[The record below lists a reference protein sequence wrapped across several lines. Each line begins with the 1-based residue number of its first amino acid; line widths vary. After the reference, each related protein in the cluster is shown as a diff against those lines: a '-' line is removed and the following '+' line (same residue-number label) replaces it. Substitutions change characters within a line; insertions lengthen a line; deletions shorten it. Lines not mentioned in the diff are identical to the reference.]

1 MEYIYRMPRLATNTD
16 AFAAVAEPSRRA
28 ILDLLA
34 VEERSVGEI
43 VRKLGIAQPSVS
55 KHLRVL
61 HEMDLVRARREGRHM
76 IYRTNADAL
85 RPLYNWTKT
94 FERYWSH
101 QLGRVKERA
110 EAAQRKKDDRNA

>member
-1 MEYIYRMPRLATNTD
+1 MSMSRRAATSD
-16 AFAAVAEPSRRA
+16 PFAAVAEPSRRA

-34 VEERSVGEI
+34 VEERSVGEV
-43 VRKLGIAQPSVS
+43 VRRLGLAQPSVS

-94 FERYWSH
+94 FERYWGH
-101 QLGRVKERA
+101 QLNRVKERA
-110 EAAQRKKDDRNA
+110 EANQRKKVDRNP